1 MSPARALTR
10 DAGSNGADR
19 SGADGTST
27 LAVLWDMD
35 GTLIESQPLWDAAF
49 TRLCEERG
57 GTVSPAVLASLAG
70 ASEPGTRAL
79 IAATGAAAD
88 AEDPVAYEIT
98 DAMNAEVGDLVV
110 AEPPLVDGALAI
122 TAELAG
128 LGVAQA
134 IVSASRRRLVEA
146 VAEALGSAITALV
159 TGEDGLA
166 PKPSPEPYATGVER
180 VGVPARRCVVVEDSL
195 TGVGS
200 ARAAGLDTIQLG
212 SAPLRPDDGGV
223 RLVRS
228 LADLTPEALGV
239 AR

>member
-1 MSPARALTR
+1 MSTASAPSS
-10 DAGSNGADR
+10 DDH
-19 SGADGTST
+19 DTSA

-57 GTVSPAVLASLAG
+57 GTVSRAVLASFAG

-79 IAATGAAAD
+79 IAATGAAGS

-110 AEPPLVDGALAI
+110 AQPPLVDGAREI
-122 TAELAG
+122 TAELASR
-128 LGVAQA
+128 GVVQA
-134 IVSASRRRLVEA
+134 IVSALRRRLVEA
-146 VAEALGSAITALV
+146 VAGALGDAITVFV

-166 PKPSPEPYATGVER
+166 PKPSHEPYSTAVER
-180 VGVPARRCVVVEDSL
+180 AGVPAGRCVVVEDSV
-195 TGVGS
+195 TGLAS
-200 ARAAGLDTIQLG
+200 ARAAGLATIQLG
-212 SAPLRPDDGGV
+212 TTPLLPDDHGV

-228 LADLTPEALGV
+228 LRDLTPAALGV
-239 AR
+239 A